1 METKMQVFAAE
12 KEAGLEHQIKTQ
24 SSIAYESP
32 ILLDEKQDLAQAFDN
47 LSISTAAMDDK
58 DIYHVYSILVTT
70 SWNKNDDVFDK
81 TEVWAA
87 QNTPKYK
94 PANLEHDERQI
105 VGGIVD
111 NWSVDKNMKVIDK
124 DSGSDNLP
132 DYYHILVASVIY
144 RQWQDP
150 AYQTRAE
157 NLIKEI
163 EAGNKFVSME
173 CLFSGF
179 DYAVVDPG
187 GKRHVLARNDE
198 TAFLTKHLRAYGGS
212 GGYEDHK
219 VGRLLRNIVFS
230 GKGFVN
236 RPANPDSIIFDKSK
250 LTEFNNV
257 SISSKNLFSVDN
269 GVSISVEKKNQSIV
283 LKETDT
289 MSTDLLNDQVKELKD
304 ALAAVQA
311 DNKELTDKLS
321 KANLEKYD
329 VQIKELTDNLQT
341 LAVDLKASEEATASK
356 DEEITTLQTQLTEA
370 TESLT
375 KSESALQAIEQQQ
388 KIEKR
393 VAALIGA
400 GLTQEDAEAKMEVFD
415 SLTDDQF
422 TVMVETVASVKPEEV
437 EEEVK
442 AEETEAQAEEEVEE
456 EAVASDEEVLE
467 TAEAEESVDLT
478 VEADTE
484 EAQAEE
490 IDTVRAGLQEWVTDH
505 ILNK

>member
-81 TEVWAA
+81 AEVWAA

-124 DSGSDNLP
+124 HIQSDSLP

-173 CLFSGF
+173 CLFAGF
-179 DYAVVDPG
+179 DYAVIDKTGSQKLVTRSD
-187 GKRHVLARNDE
+187 DSS
-198 TAFLTKHLRAYGGS
+198 FLTKHLRAYGGT
-212 GGYEDHK
+212 GEYEGYK
-219 VGRLLRNIVFS
+219 VGRALRDISFS
-230 GKGFVN
+230 GKGLVSN
-236 RPANPDSIIFDKSK
+236 PANPRSIILNSKS
-250 LTEFNNV
+250 
-257 SISSKNLFSVDN
+257 IAFSVD
-269 GVSISVEKKNQSIV
+269 GFSTM
-283 LKETDT
+283 KETN
-289 MSTDLLNDQVKELKD
+289 MSESQVQEEQLVEEPVV
-304 ALAAVQA
+304 AE
-311 DNKELTDKLS
+311 ELTEEVVETVEAD
-321 KANLEKYD
+321 A
-329 VQIKELTDNLQT
+329 VTDNST
-341 LAVDLKASEEATASK
+341 
-356 DEEITTLQTQLTEA
+356 TEA
-370 TESLT
+370 TEVAEEVSETVAEETDDKTAKHYEDDDEKKKKKEDEAKASLEEAL
-375 KSESALQAIEQQQ
+375 KSAEAKIAALEAVVAKSAQDLKQAESEMYDMKKKQ
-388 KIEKR
+388 KEEKR
-393 VAALIGA
+393 KAALIEA
-400 GLTQEDAEAKMEVFD
+400 GVSADELDATLASFGSLDDEAFD
-415 SLTDDQF
+415 AVVNLYARKS
-422 TVMVETVASVKPEEV
+422 VVATNS
-437 EEEVK
+437 EEEV
-442 AEETEAQAEEEVEE
+442 VEE
-456 EAVASDEEVLE
+456 
-467 TAEAEESVDLT
+467 AEAEAEATEIFDEVETSEATL
-478 VEADTE
+478 VEAETE
-484 EAQAEE
+484 EVDEIQA
-490 IDTVRAGLQEWVTDH
+490 TRASISEYISKS
-505 ILNK
+505 ILSK

>member
-1 METKMQVFAAE
+1 MQVFAAE

-81 TEVWAA
+81 AEVWAA

-124 DSGSDNLP
+124 HIQSDSLP

-173 CLFSGF
+173 CLFNGF

-187 GKRHVLARNDE
+187 GDRHILARNDE
-198 TAFLTKHLRAYGGS
+198 TAFLTKHLRAYGGK

-219 VGRLLRNIVFS
+219 IGRLLRIIVFS
-230 GKGFVN
+230 GKVFVN
-236 RPANPDSIIFDKSK
+236 KPANPDSIIFDKNK
-250 LTEFNNV
+250 LTEFDNV
-257 SISSKNLFSVDN
+257 SISSKNLFSTNN
-269 GVSISVEKKNQSIV
+269 GVTISVEKKNQSIV
-283 LKETDT
+283 LKASN
-289 MSTDLLNDQVKELKD
+289 MSTDLLNDQVKELKE

-329 VQIKELTDNLQT
+329 VQIKELTDNLQS
-341 LAVDLKASEEATASK
+341 LAVDLKASEEVVASK
-356 DEEITTLQTQLTEA
+356 TEETQSLQTQLTEA
-370 TESLT
+370 TEDLA
-375 KSESALQAIEQQQ
+375 KAQSELQDIEHQQ

-393 VAALIGA
+393 VAALVGA
-400 GLTQEDAEAKMEVFD
+400 GLSEEDAEAKMEIFD

-422 TVMVETVASVKPEEV
+422 SVMVETVASVKPEEV

-442 AEETEAQAEEEVEE
+442 AEETEAQVEEEVEE
-456 EAVASDEEVLE
+456 EAIASDEEVLE
-467 TAEAEESVDLT
+467 TAEAEEFVDLS

-484 EAQAEE
+484 EAHAEE
-490 IDTVRAGLQEWVTDH
+490 IDTVRAGLKDWVNNH

>member
-1 METKMQVFAAE
+1 MQVFAAE

-58 DIYHVYSILVTT
+58 DIYDVYSILVTT

-81 TEVWAA
+81 AEVWAA

-124 DSGSDNLP
+124 HIQSDSLP

-173 CLFSGF
+173 CLFNGF

-187 GKRHVLARNDE
+187 GDRHILARNDE
-198 TAFLTKHLRAYGGS
+198 TAFLTKHLRAYGGK

-219 VGRLLRNIVFS
+219 IGRLLRNIVFS

-236 RPANPDSIIFDKSK
+236 KPANPDSIIFDKNK
-250 LTEFNNV
+250 LTEFDNV
-257 SISSKNLFSVDN
+257 SISSKNLFSTNN
-269 GVSISVEKKNQSIV
+269 GVTISVEKKNQSIV
-283 LKETDT
+283 LKESN
-289 MSTDLLNDQVKELKD
+289 MSTDLLNDQVKELKE

-329 VQIKELTDNLQT
+329 VQIKELTDNLQS
-341 LAVDLKASEEATASK
+341 LAVDLKASEEVVASK
-356 DEEITTLQTQLTEA
+356 TEETQSLQTQLTEA
-370 TESLT
+370 TEDLA
-375 KSESALQAIEQQQ
+375 KAQSELQDIEHQQ

-393 VAALIGA
+393 VAALVGA
-400 GLTQEDAEAKMEVFD
+400 GLSEEDAEAKMEIFD

-422 TVMVETVASVKPEEV
+422 SVMVETVASVKPEEV

-442 AEETEAQAEEEVEE
+442 AEETEAQVEEEVEE
-456 EAVASDEEVLE
+456 EAIASDEEVLE
-467 TAEAEESVDLT
+467 TAEAEEFVDLS

-484 EAQAEE
+484 EAHAEE
-490 IDTVRAGLQEWVTDH
+490 IDTVRAGLKDWVNNH

>member
-1 METKMQVFAAE
+1 MQVFAAE

-81 TEVWAA
+81 AEVWAA

-124 DSGSDNLP
+124 HIQSDSLP

-173 CLFSGF
+173 CLFNGF

-187 GKRHVLARNDE
+187 GDRHILARNDE
-198 TAFLTKHLRAYGGS
+198 TAFLTKHLRAYGGK

-219 VGRLLRNIVFS
+219 IGRLLRNIVFS

-236 RPANPDSIIFDKSK
+236 KPANPDSIIFDKNK
-250 LTEFNNV
+250 LTEFDNV
-257 SISSKNLFSVDN
+257 SISSKNLFSTNN
-269 GVSISVEKKNQSIV
+269 GVTISVEKKNQSIV
-283 LKETDT
+283 LKESN
-289 MSTDLLNDQVKELKD
+289 MSTDLLNDQVKELKE

-311 DNKELTDKLS
+311 DNKALTDKLS

-329 VQIKELTDNLQT
+329 VQIKELTDNLQS
-341 LAVDLKASEEATASK
+341 LAVDLKASEEVVASK
-356 DEEITTLQTQLTEA
+356 TEETQSLQTQLTEA
-370 TESLT
+370 TEDLA
-375 KSESALQAIEQQQ
+375 KAQSELQDIEHQQ

-393 VAALIGA
+393 VAALVGA
-400 GLTQEDAEAKMEVFD
+400 GLSEEDAEAKMEIFD

-422 TVMVETVASVKPEEV
+422 SVMVETVASVKPEEV

-442 AEETEAQAEEEVEE
+442 AEETEAQVEEEVEE
-456 EAVASDEEVLE
+456 EAIASDEEVLE
-467 TAEAEESVDLT
+467 TAEAEEFVDLS

-484 EAQAEE
+484 EAHAEE
-490 IDTVRAGLQEWVTDH
+490 IDTVRAGLKDWVNNH

>member
-1 METKMQVFAAE
+1 MLVFDAE

-24 SSIAYESP
+24 ASIAYESP
-32 ILLDEKQDLAQAFDN
+32 ILLDEKQDLAKAFDN
-47 LSISTAAMDDK
+47 LSILTAAMDDK

-81 TEVWAA
+81 GEVWAA

-111 NWSVDKNMKVIDK
+111 NWSVDKDMQVIDK
-124 DSGSDNLP
+124 DIDRGSLP

-150 AYQTRAE
+150 AYQSRAE

-163 EAGNKFVSME
+163 EEGNKFVSME
-173 CLFSGF
+173 CLFNGF
-179 DYAVVDPG
+179 DYAVVDPDG
-187 GKRHVLARNDE
+187 QRHILARNDE
-198 TAFLTKHLRAYGGS
+198 TAFLTKHLRAYGGK

-219 VGRLLRNIVFS
+219 IGRLLRNIIFS

-236 RPANPDSIIFDKSK
+236 KPANPDSVIFDKNQ

-257 SISSKNLFSVDN
+257 LISSKNLFSTPN

-283 LKETDT
+283 FKESN
-289 MSTDLLNDQVKELKD
+289 MSTDLLNDQVKELKE

-311 DNKELTDKLS
+311 DNKELTNKLS

-329 VQIKELTDNLQT
+329 TQIKELTDNVQA
-341 LAVDLKASEEATASK
+341 LAVDLKTSEEVSASK
-356 DEEITTLQTQLTEA
+356 DEEVTSLQTQLTEA
-370 TESLT
+370 TDALT
-375 KSESALQAIEQQQ
+375 KAQTELQEIAYRQ
-388 KIEKR
+388 KIEQR
-393 VAALIGA
+393 VAALVGA
-400 GLTQEDAEAKMEVFD
+400 GLTQEDAEAKMEIFD

-422 TVMVETVASVKPEEV
+422 AMMVDTVASLKPVEV
-437 EEEVK
+437 EVEVQ
-442 AEETEAQAEEEVEE
+442 AEETESQAEAEAEET
-456 EAVASDEEVLE
+456 AVASEEEVLE
-467 TAEAEESVDLT
+467 TAEAEESMDLS
-478 VEADTE
+478 VAADIDETQSE
-484 EAQAEE
+484 EMDA
-490 IDTVRAGLQEWVTDH
+490 VRAGLQDWVNEH
-505 ILNK
+505 IVNK